1 LDDDEDGVP
10 TTKKNKGWPDGNKKE
25 KEKIKKQAEAS
36 SLSDKIDEMMKS
48 KEHLV
53 NKTFEAKMV
62 MMEKKSQE
70 KKARWELLGEEKP
83 REETRGREERKR
95 R

>member
-1 LDDDEDGVP
+1 
-10 TTKKNKGWPDGNKKE
+10 
-25 KEKIKKQAEAS
+25 
-36 SLSDKIDEMMKS
+36 
-48 KEHLV
+48 
-53 NKTFEAKMV
+53 MV